1 MVTTL
6 MIAGAALSLT
16 AAPADLD
23 ARLIAT
29 TGCGS
34 NEIERLLA
42 SGPDRVACALAPFLV
57 EQLDHVE
64 LSNLIAADP
73 AAIGLVR
80 ALYAVLPLV
89 TAEPA
94 LVAADPTHTPEAE

>member
-6 MIAGAALSLT
+6 MIAGAALSLA

-29 TGCGS
+29 TGCGA
-34 NEIERLLA
+34 NEVEQLLA
-42 SGPDRVACALAPFLV
+42 SGPDRVAFALAPFLV
-57 EQLDHVE
+57 EPIDHVE
-64 LSNLIAADP
+64 LSNLIAADA

-89 TAEPA
+89 TVEPA
-94 LVAADPTHTPEAE
+94 QVAADLTHTPEAE